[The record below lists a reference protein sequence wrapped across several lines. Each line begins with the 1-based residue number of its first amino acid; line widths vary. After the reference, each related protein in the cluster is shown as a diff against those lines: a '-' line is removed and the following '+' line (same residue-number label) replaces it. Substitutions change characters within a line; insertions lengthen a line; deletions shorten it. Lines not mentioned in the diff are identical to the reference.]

1 VKHVAI
7 AELHIR
13 HAYYADGT
21 CSDFAIEPSDETD
34 RLLRNH
40 RCQIGPLADG
50 FRILTQL
57 GEDGQPFLPMPADTV
72 LVFHLRLRNSEFSL
86 FTDLSEI
93 SGRAAPIFTNF
104 GAPTGAEGTLRLAAD
119 RAAPARPGAGIFA
132 SLEIHLLNRAH
143 STPPLLG
150 SFELAFKA
158 KRLRW
163 VYYCITD
170 VTATTS
176 ELRII
181 DASPAGSRD
190 VLQFGDAGRTRLDDH
205 PDPADPIAVQLV
217 GRYPAMR
224 CVRLIS
230 DEPVACRQEPRKYLE
245 LRLGDERLA
254 GPLPN
259 PSLRDA
265 GKDDVLFRIVKYRT
279 QPFQHP

>member
-1 VKHVAI
+1 MKHVAI
-7 AELHIR
+7 AELRIR
-13 HAYYADGT
+13 HAYYADGK

-40 RCQIGPLADG
+40 RCLIGVLSDG
-50 FRILTQL
+50 IRILTQL
-57 GEDGQPFLPMPADTV
+57 GEDGQPFLPMPAETV
-72 LVFHLRLRNSEFSL
+72 LVFHLRLRNRELSL
-86 FTDLSEI
+86 FTDLSEL
-93 SGRAAPIFTNF
+93 SGRAAPIFTNA
-104 GAPTGAEGTLRLAAD
+104 GAAAGAEGTLRLAAASAD
-119 RAAPARPGAGIFA
+119 QPRLPAGVFADIELHLLSKAQSAAPLFGA
-132 SLEIHLLNRAH
+132 
-143 STPPLLG
+143 
-150 SFELAFKA
+150 FELALQPK
-158 KRLRW
+158 KVRW

-170 VTATTS
+170 VTSTAS
-176 ELRII
+176 ELKIV
-181 DASPAGSRD
+181 DASPAGTAD
-190 VLQFGDAGRTRLDDH
+190 VVLFSDAGRTKLDDQ
-205 PDPADPIAVQLV
+205 PDPADPIAAQLV

-230 DEPVACRQEPRKYLE
+230 DQPVACRQEPRKYLE

>member
-1 VKHVAI
+1 MKHVAI

-13 HAYYADGT
+13 HAYYADGK
-21 CSDFAIEPSDETD
+21 CSDFAIEPSEETD

-40 RCQIGPLADG
+40 RCLIGLLTDG
-50 FRILTQL
+50 IRILTQL

-93 SGRAAPIFTNF
+93 SGRAAPIFTNL
-104 GAPTGAEGTLRLAAD
+104 GAPAGAQGTLRLAAQ
-119 RAAPARPGAGIFA
+119 AAGTLRLGQGIFA
-132 SLEIHLLNRAH
+132 NVELHLLNQAN
-143 STPPLLG
+143 TPPLFG
-150 SFELAFKA
+150 AFELAFQA
-158 KRLRW
+158 KRVRW

-170 VTATTS
+170 LNATAS
-176 ELRII
+176 ELRIV
-181 DASPAGSRD
+181 DASPAGSAE
-190 VLQFGDAGRTRLDDH
+190 LLKFGDAGRTKLDEH
-205 PDPADPIAVQLV
+205 PDPADPIAAQLV
-217 GRYPAMR
+217 GRYPAMS

-245 LRLGDERLA
+245 LRMGDERLA

-265 GKDDVLFRIVKYRT
+265 AREDVLFRIVKYRT